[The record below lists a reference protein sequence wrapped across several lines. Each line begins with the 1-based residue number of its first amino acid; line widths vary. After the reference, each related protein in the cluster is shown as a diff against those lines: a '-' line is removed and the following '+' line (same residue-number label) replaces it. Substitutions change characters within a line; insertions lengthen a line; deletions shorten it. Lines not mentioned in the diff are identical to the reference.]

1 MRLKSDRVDAGLTS
15 DRLLCCMDHRNF
27 SGQTDRTGWCL
38 FCTTHRTLIHINEM
52 IENNSF
58 SKPDARLEQWWE
70 ERVHFLGK
78 QEMDGE
84 ARALY
89 LEFRIDEPIS
99 SFQ

>member
-1 MRLKSDRVDAGLTS
+1 MRVNSDRVDAGLAS
-15 DRLLCCMDHRNF
+15 DW
-27 SGQTDRTGWCL
+27 TGWCL
-38 FCTTHRTLIHINEM
+38 FCATHRTLIHINQM

-58 SKPDARLEQWWE
+58 SKPDARLEQWWQ

-78 QEMDGE
+78 HEMDGE

-99 SFQ
+99 SFH

>member
-1 MRLKSDRVDAGLTS
+1 
-15 DRLLCCMDHRNF
+15 
-27 SGQTDRTGWCL
+27 
-38 FCTTHRTLIHINEM
+38 M

-58 SKPDARLEQWWE
+58 SKPDARLEQWWQ

-78 QEMDGE
+78 REMDGD